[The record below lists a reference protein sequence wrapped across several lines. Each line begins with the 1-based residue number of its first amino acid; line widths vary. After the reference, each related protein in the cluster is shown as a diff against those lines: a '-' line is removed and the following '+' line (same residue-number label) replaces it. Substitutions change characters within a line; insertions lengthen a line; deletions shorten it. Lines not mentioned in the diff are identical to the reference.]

1 MIMKKFLS
9 TLMDK
14 VFVTVTRHT
23 IAVGNKLFTLVHKSL
38 DSFEIKFRKKVD
50 LEPETDIIQC
60 VAIDKNGLFHI
71 LDEQKAVEDMEL
83 IDMTPSIEAHFA
95 SEKSIGVDLPVN
107 ANVLEVAGY
116 RETTQ
121 GIELAHRVFL
131 QRDTGTSQWAE
142 IINNI
147 KDPKNA
153 DTVKEAWRNIQNLNT
168 DKEKFDAL
176 ANLSKTLRTDYL
188 NTRWKQKTDEL
199 REFDKIKQQIK
210 RQESIDE
217 AVEGMV
223 LPKVSSES
231 E

>member
-1 MIMKKFLS
+1 
-9 TLMDK
+9 MDK

-23 IAVGNKLFTLVHKSL
+23 ITVGNKLFPLVHKSL

-71 LDEQKAVEDMEL
+71 L
-83 IDMTPSIEAHFA
+83 
-95 SEKSIGVDLPVN
+95 
-107 ANVLEVAGY
+107 
-116 RETTQ
+116 
-121 GIELAHRVFL
+121 
-131 QRDTGTSQWAE
+131 
-142 IINNI
+142 
-147 KDPKNA
+147 
-153 DTVKEAWRNIQNLNT
+153 
-168 DKEKFDAL
+168 
-176 ANLSKTLRTDYL
+176 
-188 NTRWKQKTDEL
+188 

-217 AVEGMV
+217 TVEEMV